1 MLFRLQPEV
10 LALLIPVLLF
20 ALVFHEFSH
29 GWVAY
34 KLGDPTAK
42 HQGRLTLN
50 PIAHLDPFGSLMI
63 LFVGFGWAK
72 PVPVD
77 SRYLAN
83 PRVDMMKIAF
93 AGPASNLLLA
103 LISGILIR
111 MTGYMGPLT
120 SMLILFTQ
128 INISLAVFNMIPIPP
143 LDGSQIFS
151 GLMIREKSKSCNA
164 ATDVWSPNFNGL
176 DTIWNVYW
184 CFNNLGLYAS
194 LCKFIYVFICRDVIE
209 KIFQTNYSCSKIQ
222 TLFSRYDTI
231 INSCCSNDKLFIKNF
246 SGC

>member
-50 PIAHLDPFGSLMI
+50 PIAHLDPFGSMMI

-111 MTGYMGPLT
+111 ITGYMGPLT

-151 GLMIREKSKSCNA
+151 GLMIRKN
-164 ATDVWSPNFNGL
+164 PNLVMQLQMYGPQILMGL
-176 DTIWNVYW
+176 ILFGMFTGVSIIWAFMRPFV
-184 CFNNLGLYAS
+184 S
-194 LCKFIYVFICRDVIE
+194 LFMF
-209 KIFQTNYSCSKIQ
+209 
-222 TLFSRYDTI
+222 LFA
-231 INSCCSNDKLFIKNF
+231 
-246 SGC
+246 GM